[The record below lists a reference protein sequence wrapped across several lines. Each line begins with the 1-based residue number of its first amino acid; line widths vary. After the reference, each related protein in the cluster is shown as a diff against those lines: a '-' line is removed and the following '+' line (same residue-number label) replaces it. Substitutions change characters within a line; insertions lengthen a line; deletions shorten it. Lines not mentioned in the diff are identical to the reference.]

1 MSEDL
6 IFKLLSVGQLLLIPV
21 LIYVR
26 SVNKALLTMKFYQRK
41 VCDKLEIDCG
51 KDLD

>member
-6 IFKLLSVGQLLLIPV
+6 IFKLLSLGQLLLIPV
-21 LIYVR
+21 LAYVVK
-26 SVNKALLTMKFYQRK
+26 VNKSLVTMKFYQRK